1 MRAIARKRG
10 FGIFTTI
17 AGPSLKEVVWSESDS
32 PNFTIKNELS
42 PAQLAAYDTALES
55 CRAQAVKKVTG
66 QVVRSAEDLA
76 EQRNQMIDQ
85 TLDRELNGDP
95 ELIELAAAMGDC
107 LKGKGYRIDS
117 VRPADIGRQVPDT
130 FEEQLKRIAL
140 NDDIPEEG
148 IGEGRYIVPRLAP
161 ATARQWADK
170 EIKAALDDVEC
181 GKDFYAAYEPRTVIE
196 LRAITKEFPSRP
208 PVRALDDVSFRVDR
222 GDYVAIVGPSG
233 SGKSTLLNVLGLLD
247 RPTTGSYRL
256 DGTGTTA
263 LKDGARTKLRGD
275 RIGFVFQSFHL
286 LPHRSLTENVM
297 LAEVYGGRP
306 RRGRRER
313 ALAALE
319 RVGLGH
325 RTGFPAG
332 RLSGGERQR
341 AAIARALMG
350 EPALLLCDEPTG
362 NLDSR
367 NTEAVLSLFAG
378 LRTQGLTIVVITH
391 EREVSERAERRVR
404 ITDGMLTEA

>member
-1 MRAIARKRG
+1 MVPRMPNRFLLGLAALCLAGTAACASAAETRSAPQPAEDSKADQAQLTQSAIADCMKQEGFKYVAWTPDPKTGDEQDKAASGDYEAMRAIARKRG

-17 AGPSLKEVVWSESDS
+17 ADPSLKEVVWSESDS

-42 PAQLAAYDTALES
+42 PAQLAAYDKALES

-66 QVVRSAEDLA
+66 RVVRSAEDLA

-117 VRPADIGRQVPDT
+117 VRPADIGRQVPNT

-181 GKDFYAAYEPRTVIE
+181 GKDFYAAYEPRNREI
-196 LRAITKEFPSRP
+196 S
-208 PVRALDDVSFRVDR
+208 DRVTR
-222 GDYVAIVGPSG
+222 M
-233 SGKSTLLNVLGLLD
+233 
-247 RPTTGSYRL
+247 
-256 DGTGTTA
+256 
-263 LKDGARTKLRGD
+263 
-275 RIGFVFQSFHL
+275 F
-286 LPHRSLTENVM
+286 
-297 LAEVYGGRP
+297 GGVTP
-306 RRGRRER
+306 
-313 ALAALE
+313 
-319 RVGLGH
+319 
-325 RTGFPAG
+325 
-332 RLSGGERQR
+332 
-341 AAIARALMG
+341 
-350 EPALLLCDEPTG
+350 
-362 NLDSR
+362 
-367 NTEAVLSLFAG
+367 
-378 LRTQGLTIVVITH
+378 
-391 EREVSERAERRVR
+391 
-404 ITDGMLTEA
+404 